1 MSVIA
6 KGLKKA
12 GMKMEGDVL
21 PPEQRTVK
29 AFKRLISAMRAVE
42 AEVLDEKSQAE
53 RQLNESL
60 HKNLE
65 LHEENERLRV
75 QLLQYRLKE
84 GLGQIDALTTNDRTK
99 LLEMSNVA

>member
-21 PPEQRTVK
+21 PKDQRTVK
-29 AFKRLISAMRAVE
+29 GFKRLIAAMRAVE
-42 AEVLDEKSQAE
+42 AEVLEEKSQAE

-60 HKNLE
+60 QKNLE
-65 LHEENERLRV
+65 LQQENESLRAK
-75 QLLQYRLKE
+75 LLQHRLKE
-84 GLGQIDALTTNDRTK
+84 GLGQIEALTVSDRTK
-99 LLEMSNVA
+99 LLELSNGS

>member
-42 AEVLDEKSQAE
+42 SEVLDEKSQAE

-60 HKNLE
+60 QKNLD
-65 LHEENERLRV
+65 LREENEQLRV
-75 QLLQYRLKE
+75 QLLQYRLKD
-84 GLGQIDALTTNDRTK
+84 GLSQIEALTTSDKTK
-99 LLEMSNVA
+99 LLELSKAG